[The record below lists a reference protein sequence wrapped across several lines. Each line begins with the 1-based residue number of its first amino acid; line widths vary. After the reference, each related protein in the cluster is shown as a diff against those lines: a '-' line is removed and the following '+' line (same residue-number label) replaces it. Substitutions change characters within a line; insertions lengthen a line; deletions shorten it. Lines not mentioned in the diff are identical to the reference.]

1 MNSVN
6 FIIIS
11 CFVSIFVLGV
21 TYIIQFYSKISPCN
35 IEFDGKSRREM
46 ELMKNYNELFDR
58 IFYIAGSV
66 IMLFTSIFIFIMDN
80 MFVVLMVLELLYFVC
95 NIMCMMIMYIRS
107 IIYFSRKY
115 ETIRA
120 IKS

>member
-6 FIIIS
+6 FIILS

-21 TYIIQFYSKISPCN
+21 TYLIQFYSTISPCN

-46 ELMKNYNELFDR
+46 KLMKTYNELFDR
-58 IFYIAGSV
+58 IFYIAGSA
-66 IMLFTSIFIFIMDN
+66 IMLFTSIVIFLMDN
-80 MFVVLMVLELLYFVC
+80 MFIVLMVLELLYFVC
-95 NIMCMMIMYIRS
+95 NIICMMVMYIRS